1 MDTMVTALVNDPAV
15 EEYFVLERK
24 TQHGEVEQVAYIV
37 TTEPHRFEQAQLR
50 LQALSEGQI
59 AWFVAVAYLP
69 LNDDGTV
76 DESAL
81 AHVPVLSE
89 ESAAECAGRIATLP
103 NIERV
108 ACISGYWPDSPK
120 YIHVGKLLRNQIPNA
135 ALPHAE
141 TPLPSARGNEPAPAA
156 ICHGQPLP
164 QRDGAAQVL
173 QQVLCSAEAG
183 TPIIYVD
190 SDGNERAESYGSLL
204 TEARRILGGLRHEGL
219 KPGDKVVFQL
229 ERNDDILPAFW
240 GCLLGG
246 FEPVIVPVPLSYD
259 IESRAV
265 EQLQQIWNLFD
276 QPLIFTNNSRS
287 TSIRTSSQAPCFADA
302 RWVAIEALRDNPAD
316 MHIHSAAPDDIA
328 FYTLS
333 SGSTG
338 IPKAVAL
345 THRNLLARARGTNI
359 LCRHTADDVIFNW
372 LPFDH
377 IGSISEWHLRYL
389 DLGCKLVYAPKEY
402 ILARPL
408 RWLELM
414 HRHRACHSWSPNFA
428 YALVTNALN
437 SEPQQDWDLSCVK
450 TLLIAGEAIT
460 RTTTREFLESLACYG
475 LQPSTLL
482 AAFGMAEVCSG
493 VTYHQPA
500 TGQSLGFHHIDR
512 NSLSGAIRRVDPDD
526 ELCVSFA
533 SLGPVIP
540 GVSMRIADDEQRVLP
555 EETIGRLQLK
565 GDVLTPGY
573 YHNPEANKVFLA
585 DGWFDTG
592 DAGFISGG
600 ELVLTGRAGAGII
613 INGANFYNN
622 EIEAV
627 VEQIAGIAAS
637 FTAACAV
644 RQEGSEGLKL
654 AVFFHAAY
662 ENNDAVLL
670 KLLKTIQS
678 QLTKR
683 LGIKADYLIPLDRD
697 SIPKT
702 GIGKIQH
709 KKLIEQFQQGA
720 FQEILEHLDLLTANE
735 QTLPDRF
742 HKKIWRRK
750 ELVHIPRVDDG
761 ACVIFLDR
769 LGLGLQVA
777 SELGTAGIQCILVKP
792 GESFAQLGAMELSIR
807 PNEPQHYHQLVEW
820 LKASDIRLGSVLHLF
835 SYDTEQKEADS
846 VLLLAQAL
854 SALDP
859 DAPLRLLAVSGHQ
872 HEGIASAKAALPGLL
887 HTIEQDQPRLRCLHL
902 DCPAD
907 TPSAYAP
914 AIVSELLGMS
924 VDREI
929 AYRGQ
934 QRWVAGLQQIDVAT
948 VTKESPSVLP
958 FQHQAVYVINGGLE
972 GIGPQLA
979 EYLLS
984 RFNSRLILLGE
995 TPLQS
1000 QAAADDKD
1008 ARPAH
1013 YQRLRQLSGECVY
1026 LAVAAL
1032 NQEELQQAL
1041 SATLAQWDNKL
1052 DGVIHLA
1059 AALPEHPLLEETQDP
1074 KSAPELIG
1082 ANALYRILE
1091 QFQGKFFVS
1100 LSSTSG
1106 FLSAPGQ
1113 CSPATGTASREALA
1127 TSPLGG
1133 PRFYSIGLSDWD
1145 SLGTASA
1152 LDAQTPVGSSVR
1164 RSINAILVAL
1174 QLDEEQVLI
1183 GLDGDSPA
1191 VRAQTHI
1198 GPPQLGKTA
1207 VYFTARQ
1214 LMTPARLNPE
1224 PLTDRYGSIVPCDYI
1239 QLREPESAGAE
1250 QLELWPSVAEY
1261 FVYDDLIYYALANDE
1276 RRNDSYRIALQR
1288 TVPGKI
1294 VLDIGTGKEAIL
1306 ARLALEAGASKVYA
1320 IEMGDEA
1327 FAQAVAYIQHLG
1339 LDDKITIIHGDATQ
1353 VEIPELADVCVS
1365 EIVGPIGGCEGA
1377 TALINNAHRFL
1388 RPGGIMIPG
1397 RSITKIAAARFPD
1410 GLLPH
1415 PGFYQVPSSYT
1426 GKIFAEVGYPF
1437 DLRLCIKNFPR
1448 NNLLSN
1454 ADIFEDLDFNRIT
1467 PLEEQHQ
1474 IELIIDQESRLDGFL
1489 VWLNLHTIEGE
1500 VIDIIEH
1507 EYSWLPV
1514 YLPVFH
1520 PGIEAKPGDR
1530 IIATVTRSL
1539 CENGLNPDFV
1549 VSGQFLRSNGE
1560 SIPFTCTSYHYKQQY
1575 KQHPF
1580 YEALF
1585 AEDPLGRH
1593 PGCRPG
1599 NLLQHLP
1606 EMPLTVDGEIDR
1618 NRLSKLTLGNTQE
1631 TAQQQSPGSE
1641 IEVQI
1646 AKIWQ
1651 DVLEIPQVGVNDN
1664 FFELGGHSLLL
1675 VQAHDR
1681 LVEIFGPQI
1690 TLVDLFKYPTIS
1702 ALVELLADEG
1712 LRETPSQKGR
1722 ERAEARSNYKSTQSS
1737 TDIAVIG
1744 MSCRF
1749 PGADDLDTFWRN
1761 LAEGVESVTFF
1772 DEQDITATG
1781 IKPSV
1786 VRHPDYVKA
1795 SPLLSDVEGFDA
1807 GFFGYT
1813 ARDAELMDPQH
1824 RLFLECAWEAFE
1836 NAGYDPIAYE
1846 GVAGVYAGASMNTYL
1861 LNNVY
1866 PNRDTLDIQDD
1877 LDVAT
1882 LDSMG
1887 GFLLMVANDKDY
1899 LTTRVS
1905 YKLNLTG
1912 PSVNVQTACSTG
1924 LVTIHMACQSLLN
1937 GEADLFLSGG
1947 AAVQVPQQSGHLF
1960 QTGMIVSPDGHCR
1973 SFDAEAKGTVF
1984 GSGVG
1989 AVLLKRLDDAIRD
2002 GDHIYAV
2009 VKGSAV
2015 NNDGGVKVGYMAPS
2029 SEGQAAVAA
2038 EALAMSGIAPDTIGF
2053 VEAHGT
2059 GTEMGDPIEV
2069 NALTQA
2075 FRAQTEAK
2083 GFCALGS
2090 VKTNVGHL
2098 QITSGTVGFIKTV
2111 LALQH
2116 KLIPPTLH
2124 FNKPNPAIDFE
2135 NSPFYVNTRLT
2146 PWKTSGTPLR
2156 AGVNSLGIGGTN
2168 AHIILEEAPLVTPVS
2183 NDLER
2188 PQHLLTLTARTEPA
2202 LLELAGRYAKF
2213 FTNNP
2218 QVSLADVCFTAN
2230 TGRRPFEHRLA
2241 VPVESAAQL
2250 RDDLQSVA
2258 TGEHSG
2264 SVIRGQMSPQ
2274 GRPKIAFLF
2283 TGQGSQYPGM
2293 GRQLYDSQP
2302 VFRQQ
2307 LDRCAEILQ
2316 PLLDLPLLDVLYPA
2330 DGNPAKLDET
2340 AYAQPAL
2347 FALEYALAELWKSWG
2362 IEPSIV
2368 IGHSLGEYVAAC
2380 IAGVFSLED
2389 GLKLVVERARL
2400 MQALPTDGEMW
2411 VVFATE
2417 AQVRP
2422 LLAAYANDVAIAA
2435 ENGPE
2440 SIVISGRTQAL
2451 ADILARLHEGG
2462 YKTQALNTSH
2472 AFHSPLMEPM
2482 LADFARVAGRI
2493 SYAAPQIPLVSNLTG
2508 TLASDEIT
2516 TPAYWR
2522 RHIRQPV
2529 KFMAGMQAL
2538 VQHGC
2543 EIFIEIGPKP
2553 TLLGMGARCV
2563 ATDKGLWLPSLRQG
2577 EADWQTLLNS
2587 LGQLSVCGP
2596 VDWKGFDQPYQRR
2609 RLPLPTYPFQRQ
2621 RHWLD
2626 RPATVTTAVR
2636 GNGNARPLLGNKL
2649 QLPTLQ
2655 ATIYENRFSA
2665 ETLPFLQD
2673 HRVYDEIVV
2682 SGACH
2687 VAMLLTAA
2695 AETFGKSA
2703 YVLKDVYFPE
2713 PLIIPGGQTRT
2724 VQVVLTPTA
2733 DSNATLQLISFAA
2746 TATPEQPSVATHAEG
2761 SFEQAVVRSADKSFQ
2776 TLWERCG
2783 ETLST
2788 EAFFQAQA
2796 DRHIHLGPSY
2806 RWIESIKR
2814 GDRETICRLRTPE
2827 SLGGLDAKQL
2837 HPGLLDACFGLLLA
2851 TGILAEDE
2859 TWLPFGIE
2867 EIRVFQALDNT
2878 PLWGHLVLR
2887 PADAAKRVIAD
2898 ATLCDSAGQVL
2909 IEFIGLE
2916 ARAAS
2921 LKAIQRYLPNRA
2933 DALLYG
2939 YDWLPLAAT
2948 PHSPSANIQGQWLIF
2963 ADSQGTAGQL
2973 AQQLRAQGARCVL
2986 VTPGSAYGIVEQD
2999 HYCVDPDQADD
3010 FAQLLQDSVGTAG
3023 RFQGIVHL
3031 WSQDETTVEDS
3042 QWLAHTQSLACASVL
3057 HLVQA
3062 LVHANGLGGTRLWLV
3077 SRGGQTVGNETF
3089 SPQIQQAPLWGL
3101 GLAVALEHPEL
3112 ACTLVDLD
3120 PATADADDLLASLQ
3134 TADDES
3140 RIAWRQGTRHVA
3152 RLTRQQAPATG
3163 QQPSIRADA
3172 SYLITGGTGGLGLS
3186 TAAWM
3191 VAQGARHLV
3200 LTSRSKASKE
3210 ALEAVK
3216 RMELAGAQVLLMQ
3229 ADVAD
3234 REALAQ
3240 VFHTINATLP
3250 ELRGIMHCAG
3260 IIDDGMLAEQTWEH
3274 FKRALPAKI
3283 HGAWHLHQLSQALPL
3298 DFFVLFS
3305 SAASVLGNQG
3315 QGNYAAANAFLDGL
3329 AHYRRQQGLP
3339 AVSINWG
3346 PWDSVGIAVSDT
3358 AIADHMGRLGFTGIK
3373 PEVGIAA
3380 LEKILAANIAQIS
3393 VIDWDWQKYL
3403 AQLSTPRNFF
3413 AELSKTAPSS
3423 AMDGGATPEILHELQ
3438 QASPEKRK
3446 QLLGALVHDTVRRTL
3461 GIHESVLLDPAKPLA
3476 DQGLDSLMAVQM
3488 RNVLGNNLRQALP
3501 VSLAFNYPT
3510 VNDIMDYIEVLMDK
3524 ALGSIE
3530 PSAAAAQPAQHDDS
3544 ASSSAHALLADLD
3557 KLLDE
3562 QDLNA

>member
-1 MDTMVTALVNDPAV
+1 MVTALLNDPAV
-15 EEYFVLERK
+15 EECFVLER
-24 TQHGEVEQVAYIV
+24 TTPQGNLEQIAYIV
-37 TTEPHRFEQAQLR
+37 TTEPDRFEQTQLR
-50 LQALSEGQI
+50 LQALSPGQI
-59 AWFVAVAYLP
+59 AAFVAVAYLP
-69 LNDDGTV
+69 LNEDGTV
-76 DESAL
+76 DEAAL
-81 AHVPVLSE
+81 ADVPVLSE
-89 ESAAECAGRIATLP
+89 KSSEEYSNHIATLP
-103 NIERV
+103 NIERAV
-108 ACISGYWPDSPK
+108 CMSGYWPDTARH
-120 YIHVGKLLRNQIPNA
+120 IHIGKLLGNPIPTVS
-135 ALPHAE
+135 PSRTE
-141 TPLPSARGNEPAPAA
+141 TPVTSSQSSEPAPAA

-164 QRDGAAQVL
+164 QRDGTAQVL
-173 QQVLCSAEAG
+173 QQVLYSAEPG

-190 SDGNERAESYGSLL
+190 GDGSERVESYGSLL
-204 TEARRILGGLRHEGL
+204 MEARRILGGLRREGL
-219 KPGDKVVFQL
+219 APGDKAVFQL

-259 IESRAV
+259 VDSRAL

-276 QPLIFTNNSRS
+276 RPLILTNNTRS
-287 TSIRTSSQAPCFADA
+287 TPIRASSQAPCFKDA
-302 RWVAIEALRDNPAD
+302 RLAAIETLRDNPAD
-316 MHIHSAAPDDIA
+316 THIHNAAPDDIA

-359 LCRHTADDVIFNW
+359 LCRHTADDVILNW

-377 IGSISEWHLRYL
+377 IGSISEWHLRYV

-408 RWLELM
+408 RWLDLI
-414 HRHRACHSWSPNFA
+414 HKHRACHSWAPNFA
-428 YALVTNALN
+428 YALVTNALH
-437 SEPQQDWDLSCVK
+437 SEPQRDWDLSCVK
-450 TLLIAGEAIT
+450 TLLTAGEAIT
-460 RTTTREFLESLACYG
+460 RTTTREFLESLAPYG

-500 TGQSLGFHHIDR
+500 TGKSLSFHHIDR
-512 NSLSGAIRRVDPDD
+512 NSLSGTIRRVDPDD
-526 ELCVSFA
+526 EQGVSFA
-533 SLGPVIP
+533 ALGPVIP

-573 YHNPEANKVFLA
+573 YHNPDANKVFLA

-592 DAGFISGG
+592 DAGFITGG

-627 VEQIAGIAAS
+627 VEQIAGINAS

-644 RQEGSEGLKL
+644 RQLGSEGLKL

-683 LGIKADYLIPLDRD
+683 LGIKADFLIPLNPDA
-697 SIPKT
+697 IPKT

-709 KKLIEQFQQGA
+709 KKLIEQFQQGD
-720 FQEILEHLDLLTANE
+720 FQQILEHLDLLTANE

-750 ELVHIPRVDDG
+750 EHVHEPRIDGG
-761 ACVIFLDR
+761 ACIIFLDR

-777 SELGTAGIQCILVKP
+777 SELDETGVQCILVKP
-792 GESFAQLGAMELSIR
+792 GETFAQLGAMEFSVS
-807 PNEPQHYHQLVEW
+807 PNDPQHYLQLVEW
-820 LKASDIRLGSVLHLF
+820 LKASNVRPGSILHLF
-835 SYDTEQKEADS
+835 SYDTEQGETDS
-846 VLLLAQAL
+846 ILPLAPAL
-854 SALDP
+854 SALDSST
-859 DAPLRLLAVSGHQ
+859 PLRLLAVSKHT
-872 HEGIASAKAALPGLL
+872 HEGIACATAAQLL
-887 HTIEQDQPRLRCLHL
+887 HAIEPERPWLRCLHL
-902 DCPAD
+902 DCPTDAAL
-907 TPSAYAP
+907 TYAP
-914 AIVSELLGMS
+914 AIAKELLGTS
-924 VDREI
+924 ADREI

-934 QRWVAGLQQIDVAT
+934 QRWVAGLQQIDVVA
-948 VTKESPSVLP
+948 VTRESPSGLP
-958 FQHQAVYVINGGLE
+958 FQRQAVYVINGGLE

-979 EYLLS
+979 EYLLN
-984 RFNSRLILLGE
+984 RFNARLLLLGN
-995 TPLQS
+995 TPLQT
-1000 QAAADDKD
+1000 QTAMDGKD
-1008 ARPAH
+1008 AVSLAH
-1013 YQRLRQLSGECVY
+1013 YQRLQQLPGECVY
-1026 LAVAAL
+1026 LTVDSL
-1032 NQEELQQAL
+1032 NQEQLQQAL
-1041 SATLAQWDNKL
+1041 SASLAQWDNKL

-1059 AALPEHPLLEETQDP
+1059 ATLPERPLPEETTKTLQA
-1074 KSAPELIG
+1074 KLAAESSRV
-1082 ANALYRILE
+1082 NTLYRILE
-1091 QFQGKFFVS
+1091 QHQGKTFIS
-1100 LSSTSG
+1100 LS
-1106 FLSAPGQ
+1106 A
-1113 CSPATGTASREALA
+1113 A
-1127 TSPLGG
+1127 TSFPNTFAQYSQEVTQPSS
-1133 PRFYSIGLSDWD
+1133 PRVYHIGLADWD
-1145 SLGTASA
+1145 KLNTAPMP
-1152 LDAQTPVGSSVR
+1152 DAKATADNLVR

-1174 QLDEEQVLI
+1174 QLNEEHVLV
-1183 GLDGDSPA
+1183 GLDSGSPLI
-1191 VRAQTHI
+1191 RALAHN
-1198 GPPQLGKTA
+1198 GSPQLSKTS

-1214 LMTPARLNPE
+1214 LMTPAQLTPD
-1224 PLTDRYGSIVPCDYI
+1224 PLIDRYGSIVPCDYI
-1239 QLREPESAGAE
+1239 QLHEPQSAGPE

-1339 LDDKITIIHGDATQ
+1339 LDDKIIIIHGDATK

-1415 PGFYQVPSSYT
+1415 PGFYQVPSTYT

-1454 ADIFEDLDFNRIT
+1454 ADVFEDLDFNRIT
-1467 PLEEQHQ
+1467 PLEEEHQ

-1530 IIATVTRSL
+1530 ISATVTRSL

-1560 SIPFTCTSYHYKQQY
+1560 SIPFSCTSYHYKQQY

-1599 NLLQHLP
+1599 NLLQYLP
-1606 EMPLTVDGEIDR
+1606 EMPLTVAGEIDR
-1618 NRLSKLTLGNTQE
+1618 NRLVKLTLGNTQE
-1631 TAQQQSPGSE
+1631 TAQQQPPGSE

-1651 DVLEIPQVGVNDN
+1651 DVLEIPQVGIHDN

-1681 LVEIFGPQI
+1681 LVQIFGPQI

-1712 LRETPSQKGR
+1712 LRETPSQKGQ
-1722 ERAEARSNYKSTQSS
+1722 ERAEARNSYKSAQSS

-1749 PGADDLDTFWRN
+1749 PGANDLETFWNN

-1772 DEQDITATG
+1772 DEQDITGTG

-1866 PNRDTLDIQDD
+1866 PNRDTLDTQDD

-2038 EALAMSGIAPDTIGF
+2038 EAIAMSGIAPDTIGF

-2116 KLIPPTLH
+2116 RLIPPTLH

-2168 AHIILEEAPLVTPVS
+2168 AHVILEEAPLVTPVT
-2183 NDLER
+2183 NNLER
-2188 PQHLLTLTARTEPA
+2188 PQHLLTLAARTEPA
-2202 LLELAGRYAKF
+2202 LLELAGRYADF
-2213 FTNNP
+2213 FANNP
-2218 QVSLADVCFTAN
+2218 HVSLADVCFTAN

-2250 RDDLQSVA
+2250 REDLQNVA
-2258 TGEHSG
+2258 AGQHPG
-2264 SVIRGQMSPQ
+2264 KIIRGQMSSQ

-2307 LDRCAEILQ
+2307 LERCAEILQ
-2316 PLLDLPLLDVLYPA
+2316 PLLDRPLLEVLYPA
-2330 DGNPAKLDET
+2330 DGSPAKLDET

-2417 AQVRP
+2417 AQLRP

-2440 SIVISGRTQAL
+2440 SMVISGRKQAL
-2451 ADILARLHEGG
+2451 ADILARLHKDGC
-2462 YKTQALNTSH
+2462 KTQAMNTSH
-2472 AFHSPLMEPM
+2472 AFHSPLMDPM
-2482 LADFARVAGRI
+2482 LTDFARVAGRI
-2493 SYAAPQIPLVSNLTG
+2493 SYTAPQIPLVSNLTG

-2516 TPAYWR
+2516 SPDYWR

-2529 KFMAGMQAL
+2529 KFMAGMQTL

-2563 ATDKGLWLPSLRQG
+2563 ATEQGIWLPSLRQG
-2577 EADWQTLLNS
+2577 EDDWQTLLNS

-2636 GNGNARPLLGNKL
+2636 GNGNTRPLLGNKL

-2655 ATIYENRFSA
+2655 TTIYENSFSA

-2687 VAMLLTAA
+2687 VAMLLSAA

-2713 PLIIPGGQTRT
+2713 PLIIPGGQTRS
-2724 VQVVLTPTA
+2724 VQVILTPTA
-2733 DSNATLQLISFAA
+2733 DSKAILQLVSFAA
-2746 TATPEQPSVATHAEG
+2746 TATPERPTIATHAEG
-2761 SFEQAVVRSADKSFQ
+2761 SFEQAAVRSADKSFQ

-2814 GDRETICRLRTPE
+2814 GDRETICRLRPPE

-2867 EIRVFQALDNT
+2867 KIRVFQAPDNT

-2898 ATLCDSAGQVL
+2898 ATLCDSSGQVL

-2921 LKAIQRYLPNRA
+2921 LQAIQRYLPNRA
-2933 DALLYG
+2933 DGLLYG
-2939 YDWLPLAAT
+2939 SEWLPLAAT
-2948 PHSPSANIQGQWLIF
+2948 SQSPSANIQGQWLIF
-2963 ADSQGTAGQL
+2963 ADSQGTARQL
-2973 AQQLRAQGARCVL
+2973 AQQLRAQDARCVL
-2986 VTPGSAYGIVEQD
+2986 VTPGSDYRLIEQD

-3010 FAQLLQDSVGTAG
+3010 FARLLQDSVGTAG
-3023 RFQGIVHL
+3023 RFHSIVHL
-3031 WSQDETTVEDS
+3031 WSQDETTIENN

-3062 LVHANGLGGTRLWLV
+3062 LVHAKGSGGTRLWLV
-3077 SRGGQTVGNETF
+3077 SRGGQAVGNETF

-3134 TADDES
+3134 AADDES
-3140 RIAWRQGTRHVA
+3140 RIAWRQGVRYVA
-3152 RLTRQQAPATG
+3152 RLTRQQSPATN
-3163 QQPSIRADA
+3163 QQPLLRADA
-3172 SYLITGGTGGLGLS
+3172 SYLITGGLGGLGLS

-3200 LTSRSKASKE
+3200 LTSRNEASKE
-3210 ALEAVK
+3210 ALEAIK
-3216 RMELAGAQVLLMQ
+3216 RMELAGAQVLPMQ

-3234 REALAQ
+3234 REALSQ
-3240 VFHTINATLP
+3240 VFLKINAALP
-3250 ELRGIMHCAG
+3250 ALCGVIHCAG
-3260 IIDDGMLAEQTWEH
+3260 IIEDGMLAEQTWER
-3274 FKRALPAKI
+3274 FKRTLPSKI
-3283 HGAWHLHQLSQALPL
+3283 HGAWHLHQLSQELPL

-3329 AHYRRQQGLP
+3329 AHYRKQQGLP
-3339 AVSINWG
+3339 ATSINWG
-3346 PWDSVGIAVSDT
+3346 PWDSIGIAASDA
-3358 AIADHMGRLGFTGIK
+3358 AIANHMGRLGFTAIK
-3373 PEVGIAA
+3373 PEIGVSA
-3380 LEKILAANIAQIS
+3380 LEKILAANITQIS

-3403 AQLSTPRNFF
+3403 AQLTTPRNFF
-3413 AELSKTAPSS
+3413 AELSKTASS
-3423 AMDGGATPEILHELQ
+3423 ATMDSSAAPEILQELQ
-3438 QASPEKRK
+3438 QASLEKRR
-3446 QLLGALVHDTVRRTL
+3446 QILSTLVHDTVRRTL
-3461 GIHESVLLDPAKPLA
+3461 GIHESVYLDAAKPLA

-3488 RNVLGNNLRQALP
+3488 RNALGNNLRQALP

-3510 VNDIMDYIEVLMDK
+3510 VNDIMEYVEALMDK
-3524 ALGSIE
+3524 ALGTVES
-3530 PSAAAAQPAQHDDS
+3530 STAALRSPQIDDS

-3562 QDLNA
+3562 PGLNQ